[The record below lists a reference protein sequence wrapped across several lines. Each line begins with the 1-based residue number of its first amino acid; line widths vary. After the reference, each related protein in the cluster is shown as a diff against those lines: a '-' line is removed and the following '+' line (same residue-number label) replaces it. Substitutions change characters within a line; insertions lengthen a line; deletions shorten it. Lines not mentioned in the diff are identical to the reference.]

1 MKVQAMTKRKG
12 LMDVSELNAYQVAYG
27 KPLDYRDYLNYVGLP
42 CLFMGGFSFALCY
55 YWWIALICGVIGGVY
70 GFKVIMP
77 KSIKRSY
84 ELKSLQER
92 NKFINNMTQILTD
105 DSKTVT
111 RALSIAKQRTKGELR
126 EDIQILESRLQGAD
140 KFQIAEAFR
149 EINNKYYSDVVFTQY
164 FEQLETAIYEGRNN
178 SDTMKQIKSYH
189 NDVKRKTEGF
199 MKIKDGYLQDMKQ
212 MMFIVAVFIGAITF
226 AFGFSTFY
234 EGFARSPI
242 GWVFGSI
249 YFLIMVSF
257 MKSFFKHYFD
267 DEIMSLGVSN

>member
-27 KPLDYRDYLNYVGLP
+27 KPLDYRDYFNYVGLP

>member
-1 MKVQAMTKRKG
+1 MTKRKG

-27 KPLDYRDYLNYVGLP
+27 KPLDYRDYFNYVGLP
-42 CLFMGGFSFALCY
+42 CLFMGGFSFVLCY